1 MDEYERERGP
11 RRSEPEMI
19 IPRSV
24 RHYMLKEEWQVS
36 RTEITESVREMMRV
50 KYQRRSTINNLKVTR
65 FEEIMENVMG
75 VIKRAIGCKK
85 PVDTQVEI
93 LEQQAE
99 EAQRVVREQR
109 MLRVASLARHSQSAK
124 AG

>member
-1 MDEYERERGP
+1 MGLEDT
-11 RRSEPEMI
+11 
-19 IPRSV
+19 
-24 RHYMLKEEWQVS
+24 K
-36 RTEITESVREMMRV
+36 
-50 KYQRRSTINNLKVTR
+50 K
-65 FEEIMENVMG
+65 NVMG

-109 MLRVASLARHSQSAK
+109 MLRVATLARHSQSAK